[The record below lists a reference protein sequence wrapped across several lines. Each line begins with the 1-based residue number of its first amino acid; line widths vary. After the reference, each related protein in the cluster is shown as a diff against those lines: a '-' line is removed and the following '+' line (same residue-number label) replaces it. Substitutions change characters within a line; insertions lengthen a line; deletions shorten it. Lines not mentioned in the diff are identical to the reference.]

1 MRYRATSHSMRLAR
15 LTEPLTAL
23 WDTSPGVAGD
33 VHVALPSGR
42 AMAAVAAAPEGLGL
56 HPGVL
61 VIHEVFGDQPEMR
74 EVCEEFARR
83 GYVAVMPNLYST
95 GGPRFICVARTM
107 LEVASGK
114 PGRATEAIAA
124 AHTWLASREDVD
136 GGRIGMIG
144 FCMGGSFA
152 LAYIGREQSGV
163 SVAAINYGE
172 VPRQTDA
179 LRSACPI
186 VASYGRRDLVTR
198 GHAARLRN
206 HLERLGIEHD
216 VKLYDAAGHSFM
228 TPGHHPVG
236 RLIFLPMRIA
246 YESAAAADAWQRVY
260 SFFDDRLKQC

>member
-1 MRYRATSHSMRLAR
+1 LA
-15 LTEPLTAL
+15 E
-23 WDTSPGVAGD
+23 D
-33 VHVALPSGR
+33 VHIALPSGG
-42 AMAAVAAAPEGLGL
+42 AVAAVSAQPEGLGV
-56 HPGVL
+56 HPGAV

-95 GGPRFICVARTM
+95 GGPRFMCVARTM

-114 PGRATEAIAA
+114 PGRAMEAIAA
-124 AHTWLASREDVD
+124 AQAWLASREDVD
-136 GGRIGMIG
+136 GGRIGIIG

-152 LAYIGREQSGV
+152 LAYIGGGQSGV
-163 SVAAINYGE
+163 SVAAVNYGE
-172 VPRQTDA
+172 VPKQADA

-198 GHAARLRN
+198 GHAARLRT
-206 HLERLGIEHD
+206 HLEQLGIEHD
-216 VKLYDAAGHSFM
+216 VKLYDDAGHSFM

-236 RLIFLPMRIA
+236 RLIFLPMRIG

-260 SFFDDRLKQC
+260 SFFDDRLKHG